1 MDVFRNARQN
11 FLRRQAETEDADVE
25 RQQGR
30 DAALETGSGPAM
42 QSQTAEPSRT
52 VRPSPVSSVLRRFAD
67 LPRPS
72 MPFSR
77 QSGPR
82 PTSSRYDDG
91 SAIASPKTPQFATSM
106 GIAMPPMPPH
116 TSPHSRSH
124 SRSQSQRSDI
134 TEPMPAVPAYH
145 VSDSRRRRFD
155 GADPAEMHLAS
166 MAEDGRRRR
175 QRRQNS
181 QEHNGGG
188 RHRRRYILGD
198 IGHRAPSAPGTPKTF
213 MFCFPYVKSRRMRA
227 QILRS
232 LVSGGVLALI
242 LGIFLALLMTHNV
255 YNSEFG
261 VLLIL
266 VLLLAAAFFAHS
278 IIKMVLSILHPPTA
292 AEEEAAEEM
301 YQRRRRAAAGV
312 AGSGA
317 LGTMPSVYGPGG
329 FSIPHEPIRVVLT
342 RDEEAAGIESVAAK
356 TQPPAYGLWRESVRV
371 DPNRIYWQ
379 RNDEVPGMPPVAFP
393 SSQSG
398 RSGRS
403 HRSSSSQ
410 SQSSLSTAAVSAP
423 DSSTSSVA
431 SSTEP
436 ATERAQSPRP
446 PSYMSDDGVQYV
458 VEAQPRSIAPTTE
471 VPLPHPA
478 EAGRGGHPAE
488 W

>member
-1 MDVFRNARQN
+1 MQN
-11 FLRRQAETEDADVE
+11 
-25 RQQGR
+25 
-30 DAALETGSGPAM
+30 
-42 QSQTAEPSRT
+42 QTNEPSRT

-77 QSGPR
+77 HSGPR
-82 PTSSRYDDG
+82 PTSSRYDNG
-91 SAIASPKTPQFATSM
+91 SEIASPKTPQFSASM
-106 GIAMPPMPPH
+106 GITMPPMPSR
-116 TSPHSRSH
+116 TSQHSHSR

-134 TEPMPAVPAYH
+134 TEPMPALPAYH
-145 VSDSRRRRFD
+145 MSDSRRRRFD

-175 QRRQNS
+175 ERRQNS
-181 QEHNGGG
+181 QGHNSINSNGGG

-198 IGHRAPSAPGTPKTF
+198 IGHRSQSASDKPKKF
-213 MFCFPYVKSRRMRA
+213 LFCFPYVKSRRMRA
-227 QILRS
+227 QIVRCF
-232 LVSGGVLALI
+232 VSGGILALT
-242 LGIFLALLMTHNV
+242 LTVFLALLMTHNV
-255 YNSEFG
+255 YNSELG
-261 VLLIL
+261 VFMIL
-266 VLLLAAAFFAHS
+266 VLLLTTAFFAHC
-278 IIKMVLSILHPPTA
+278 IIRMVLFIMHPPTA

-317 LGTMPSVYGPGG
+317 LGNMPSAYGPGG
-329 FSIPHEPIRVVLT
+329 FAIPHEPIRVVLT
-342 RDEEAAGIESVAAK
+342 RDEEAAGIESVATK

-379 RNDEVPGMPPVAFP
+379 RNEEVPEVPEVPSVA
-393 SSQSG
+393 SQSS

-403 HRSSSSQ
+403 LRSNSNQ
-410 SQSSLSTAAVSAP
+410 SQSSLLTAAQSAP
-423 DSSTSSVA
+423 GSMPSSVA
-431 SSTEP
+431 SSPEP
-436 ATERAQSPRP
+436 ETGRTQSPRP

-478 EAGRGGHPAE
+478 EAGRGGRPAE